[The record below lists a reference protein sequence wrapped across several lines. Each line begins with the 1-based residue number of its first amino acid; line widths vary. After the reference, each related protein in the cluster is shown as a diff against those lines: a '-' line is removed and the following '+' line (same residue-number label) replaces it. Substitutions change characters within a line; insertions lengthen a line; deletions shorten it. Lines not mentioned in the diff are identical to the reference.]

1 MSTLNVIGWVF
12 LVMSWVIPY
21 VMRKRVTTF
30 EQRMKSYNVGIVFS
44 AVALAFFVGDMV
56 IRLVK

>member
-30 EQRMKSYNVGIVFS
+30 EQRMKSYNVGIIFS

>member
-1 MSTLNVIGWVF
+1 MNVLNVIGWVF

-44 AVALAFFVGDMV
+44 AVALILFVSDMV

>member
-1 MSTLNVIGWVF
+1 MNVLNVIGWVF

-44 AVALAFFVGDMV
+44 AV
-56 IRLVK
+56 RLVK